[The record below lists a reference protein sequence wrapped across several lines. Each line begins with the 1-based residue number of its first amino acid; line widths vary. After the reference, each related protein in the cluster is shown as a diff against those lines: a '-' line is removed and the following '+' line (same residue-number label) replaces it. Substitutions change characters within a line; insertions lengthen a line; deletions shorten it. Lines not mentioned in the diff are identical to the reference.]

1 MLVRRMGVLAVAVLL
16 VAACCG
22 EGACTVPHLINYQG
36 VVTDAAGIV
45 VNGTHT
51 LTFGIYPEPED
62 MVAGALWTEA
72 HTGVALEDGLFN
84 VILGSVVTLPE
95 NLFSAGADRWL
106 GVKVDGDA
114 EMRPRMRITSV
125 PWAYKAGLA
134 DSALAAPGGATGW
147 TISGNNMYSTVAGNI
162 GVGEP
167 SPLAKLHVRSG
178 DIQLPQTATY
188 GEDAIVEAGDAVLG
202 LYSTD
207 GGSYGSA
214 ITLAELDAAHALT
227 GKWSMFRTTG
237 VSSRLTFSFGPDS
250 SYAANPAIMS
260 LRSTGVGIGT
270 TGPARKLEISD
281 TQAFVR
287 LTSSSANG
295 SVLELKS
302 SATDAGTWRGKIN
315 FLNGSNT
322 ADGAIEYYA
331 LAFMDQPGMY
341 FKAGGYTR
349 LFLNSSNGNVGI
361 GTATPAEKLQ
371 VEGTVK
377 CSILKLTGGSD
388 IAEPFDVNEPLGAME
403 GAVARY
409 RSRLAGQPQGRRR
422 RLRPACG
429 GRRER
434 RGRRAAGAR
443 YVAGR
448 HRGGRRI
455 SRRAHGPRVLSR
467 RRVER
472 ADRAGGPSYDI
483 GNARARDEGHRSR
496 AGAGRRSRQGD
507 DLAQRGQGSRARPR
521 QPAVGRRDND
531 NEKEN
536 VIARREDPAVSRSG
550 MHRPF
555 GDARPRAPRREG
567 DAGDRGARRGGD
579 LGADHD
585 PGRASGRRDRE
596 NGAVRH

>member
-1 MLVRRMGVLAVAVLL
+1 MPAKRIAVLAFAALL
-16 VAACCG
+16 VTALSGGGICMI
-22 EGACTVPHLINYQG
+22 PRLINYQG
-36 VVTDAAGIV
+36 VVTDASGNVISGA
-45 VNGTHT
+45 HT
-51 LTFGIYPEPED
+51 LTFGIYAEPED
-62 MVAGALWTEA
+62 IAGRALWTEV

-84 VILGSVVTLPE
+84 VILGSVTTLPE
-95 NLFSAGADRWL
+95 YLFSPGFDRYI

-114 EMRPRMRITSV
+114 EMRPRMLVTSV

-147 TISGNNMYSTVAGNI
+147 TIMGSNMYSTVTGKI

-188 GEDAIVEAGDAVLG
+188 GDDAIVEGSDAVLG

-270 TGPARKLEISD
+270 TSPARKLEIND

-287 LTSSSANG
+287 ITSSSAQG

-302 SATDAGTWRGKIN
+302 SSTAGGTWPGTIN
-315 FLNGSNT
+315 FLNGSNGVE
-322 ADGAIEYYA
+322 GAIEYYSIP
-331 LAFMDQPGMY
+331 FMDQPGMY
-341 FKAGGYTR
+341 FRAGGYTR

-377 CSILKLTGGSD
+377 CAVLKLTGGSD
-388 IAEPFDVNEPLGAME
+388 IAEPFDVNESVEIAEGMVLAIDPDSPGNLKVADAAYDRRVAGVVSGAGEVQPGLIMSQE
-403 GAVARY
+403 GTAADGKYPVALTGRVYCLADASSGPIEPGDLLTTSDTPGHAMKVVDHARAQGAVLGKAMT
-409 RSRLAGQPQGRRR
+409 SLK
-422 RLRPACG
+422 
-429 GRRER
+429 
-434 RGRRAAGAR
+434 
-443 YVAGR
+443 AGR
-448 HRGGRRI
+448 GL
-455 SRRAHGPRVLSR
+455 VL
-467 RRVER
+467 V
-472 ADRAGGPSYDI
+472 
-483 GNARARDEGHRSR
+483 
-496 AGAGRRSRQGD
+496 
-507 DLAQRGQGSRARPR
+507 L
-521 QPAVGRRDND
+521 
-531 NEKEN
+531 
-536 VIARREDPAVSRSG
+536 VS
-550 MHRPF
+550 
-555 GDARPRAPRREG
+555 
-567 DAGDRGARRGGD
+567 
-579 LGADHD
+579 LQ
-585 PGRASGRRDRE
+585 
-596 NGAVRH
+596 